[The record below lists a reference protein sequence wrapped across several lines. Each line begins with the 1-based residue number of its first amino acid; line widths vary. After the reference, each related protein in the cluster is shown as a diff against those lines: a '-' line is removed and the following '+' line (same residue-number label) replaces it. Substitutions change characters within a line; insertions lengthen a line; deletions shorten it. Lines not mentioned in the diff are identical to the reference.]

1 MIRLTSEWLC
11 KTIHLAQLYYA
22 PNAGNKERPGTFVPT
37 VHCEKRDIDL
47 MTLIYLRWYGRRSG
61 RN

>member
-22 PNAGNKERPGTFVPT
+22 PNVGNKERPGTFVPT

-47 MTLIYLRWYGRRSG
+47 MTLIYLR
-61 RN
+61 